1 MQASQLVALR
11 SASLLNCNTSCNNGV
26 TGPVGPTGRYGPT
39 GYTGP
44 RGYSTGLVY
53 YCNGAVNSSVGGYYD
68 LNRTIHIGS
77 EVGRSATS
85 VPGIGPKTYIVGFL
99 TPVNEPN
106 TTLIEP
112 GAWTFQVYA
121 SVDVTGSTEMF
132 AEIYYYRGGSETLIS
147 TSGVALVT
155 DSVTRLYTFVAP
167 IPSTVLLPGDRILVK
182 YYFNSV
188 TEKTV
193 TMHFEGT
200 TIGEIKTNLNA
211 VLAGNTGPT
220 GPSITGATGPAA
232 TGPTGFTGAIGRTG
246 PTGPRG
252 FQGEQ
257 GPQGDQG
264 EQGPIGPIGPTGLA
278 GSQGDIGYTGY
289 TGYTGETGATGY
301 TGYTGYTGSQG
312 IPGIAAN
319 TGATGPTGYIGKDGT
334 TGATGPTGLGD
345 TGMTGPTGPLGTG
358 PTGDTGPQGIQG
370 DTGLSYSVSAVG
382 PPGEGGTNTRDT
394 YNNENAGF
402 SFLEIDPATGDYA
415 TGTLYIKKVDG
426 PGVYEEIWYPG
437 IPFGKGDT
445 GAIGPVGYTGETGA
459 TGMTGPTG
467 LGRTGP
473 TGPLGTG
480 PTGRT
485 GPTGLMGPTGPR
497 GSGDTG
503 PTGPVIPFIFD
514 GGSPYTVFYV
524 GPAFDCG
531 TVA

>member
-11 SASLLNCNTSCNNGV
+11 SASLLNCNTSCSNGL
-26 TGPVGPTGRYGPT
+26 TGPIGPTGRIGPT

-53 YCNGAVNSSVGGYYD
+53 YCNGAVNSSVSGYYD
-68 LNRTIHIGS
+68 LNRVIHIGPT
-77 EVGRSATS
+77 VARAATS
-85 VPGIGPKTYIVGFL
+85 VPGIGPKTYIAGFL

-112 GAWTFQVYA
+112 GSWTFQVYA
-121 SVDVTGSTEMF
+121 SVDVVGSTELY
-132 AEIYYYRGGSETLIS
+132 AEIYYYRSGAETLIS
-147 TSGVALVT
+147 TSGVGLVS
-155 DSVTRLYTFVAP
+155 DGVTRLYTFVAP
-167 IPSTVLLPGDRILVK
+167 IPSTILLPGDRILVK

-193 TMHFEGT
+193 TLHFEGT

-220 GPSITGATGPAA
+220 GAAITGPTGFAS
-232 TGPTGFTGAIGRTG
+232 TGPTGFTG

-252 FQGEQ
+252 LTGPQGIQGIQ

-264 EQGPIGPIGPTGLA
+264 EPGPQGIQGPTGRTGPTGNTGPTGLR
-278 GSQGDIGYTGY
+278 GPTGV
-289 TGYTGETGATGY
+289 TGY
-301 TGYTGYTGSQG
+301 TGYTGYTGPQG
-312 IPGIAAN
+312 IPGEAAL
-319 TGATGPTGYIGKDGT
+319 TGATGPTGYFGVDGST
-334 TGATGPTGLGD
+334 GPTGATGL
-345 TGMTGPTGPLGTG
+345 
-358 PTGDTGPQGIQG
+358 QGIKG
-370 DTGLSYSVSAVG
+370 DTGLSYTVNAVG
-382 PPGEGGTNTRDT
+382 PPGQGLPNTRDA
-394 YNNENAGF
+394 YNDENEGF
-402 SFLEIDPATGDYA
+402 SFLEVNPDSPADYA
-415 TGTLYIKKVDG
+415 TGTLYIKRISG

-445 GAIGPVGYTGETGA
+445 GSTGIMGPTGETGP
-459 TGMTGPTG
+459 TGATGPTG
-467 LGRTGP
+467 LGNTGP

-485 GPTGLMGPTGPR
+485 GPTGFTGPTGPR
-497 GSGDTG
+497 GAGDTG

-514 GGSPYTVFYV
+514 GGDPFTVFYV